1 MLYPILLI
9 LGRLYPSS
17 LDGIDSGLKL
27 DAFIPY
33 IINCAG
39 SPILK
44 TREMAAKA
52 LKPLAGKDQLTSNLC
67 ILLSYIPSEPDG
79 KISQNSLH
87 GLLLQIL
94 QLVKLLPSLPFSLH
108 ATDIKNVLQE
118 FSRRLWVLTM
128 QNPCLITRQVAVE
141 IAMEIVIQKWEIKED
156 LSSTC
161 REILSTLLDTC
172 NKHNEYTSMHQP
184 GQVYYLIT
192 ITKVHLWRIEQTKV
206 LSGDQCGTDCLLNL
220 LNSPVYEVRL
230 EVLTWMEAILT
241 RSHSLECDAQNG
253 MSCFCYLS
261 MIGQSTE
268 LLDLLVKLTGQERH
282 PICLAKVLSVLCSPL
297 LSHILSTSTKFDPSE
312 IMNRVLN
319 LLKES
324 TREEVQESAI
334 RFSSVLVPLVYHQ
347 VKQNFFSSSTVSI

>member
-1 MLYPILLI
+1 
-9 LGRLYPSS
+9 
-17 LDGIDSGLKL
+17 
-27 DAFIPY
+27 
-33 IINCAG
+33 
-39 SPILK
+39 
-44 TREMAAKA
+44 
-52 LKPLAGKDQLTSNLC
+52 
-67 ILLSYIPSEPDG
+67 
-79 KISQNSLH
+79 
-87 GLLLQIL
+87 
-94 QLVKLLPSLPFSLH
+94 
-108 ATDIKNVLQE
+108 
-118 FSRRLWVLTM
+118 
-128 QNPCLITRQVAVE
+128 
-141 IAMEIVIQKWEIKED
+141 MEIVIQKWEIKED

-282 PICLAKVLSVLCSPL
+282 PICLAKVSKQGQCKMQCSCRI
-297 LSHILSTSTKFDPSE
+297 STATRNQHHIL
-312 IMNRVLN
+312 
-319 LLKES
+319 
-324 TREEVQESAI
+324 
-334 RFSSVLVPLVYHQ
+334 
-347 VKQNFFSSSTVSI
+347 